1 MNKYVLTDTCFWI
14 GLVDPK
20 DQFHDKS
27 KEILTTIEDHYIIVP
42 WPCLYETISTH
53 LTRRRDRLLYFEKII
68 RNDNIILIS
77 DEEYKE
83 NGIAEVFRNVNQ
95 IGITHSLVDS
105 IIREM
110 LKNINLRID
119 YLVTYNESDFEDLCQ
134 KRRIFIYN

>member
-1 MNKYVLTDTCFWI
+1 MNKYILTDTGFWI

-20 DQFHDKS
+20 DQYHQKS
-27 KEILTTIEDHYIIVP
+27 KDILDTIEDHKIIVP

-53 LTRRRDRLLYFEKII
+53 LTRRRDRLMYFEEII
-68 RNDNIILIS
+68 RKENVILIS

-83 NGIAEVFRNVNQ
+83 SGFDEVFRNVAR

-110 LKNINLRID
+110 LKNIDLKID
-119 YLVTYNESDFEDLCQ
+119 YLVTYNAGDFSDLCQ
-134 KRRIFIYN
+134 KRKITIYN